1 MIVSAALFVAFVLG
15 LAHGRIFGGFLGI
28 RGGIMRA
35 TPIVWAL
42 PSAFALDWWQ
52 AIAMAVLSIVQW
64 NDGHRFDRPW
74 RILTRYGLV
83 GPIGVVLVTGFWWV
97 LLIGPISA
105 CAAALFRI
113 CALPGISTPFD
124 IPDDPDTAY
133 DETQR
138 LLDGWAAYWESLTR
152 GLSALGWT
160 AAALLGKGSLLPAIY
175 GQLLGW
181 WG

>member
-1 MIVSAALFVAFVLG
+1 MIILLFVAFAAG
-15 LAHGRIFGGFLGI
+15 LLHGRIFGGFLGI

-35 TPIVWAL
+35 TPIAWAF
-42 PSAFALDWWQ
+42 PSAIAFDWWQ
-52 AIAMAVLSIVQW
+52 AIAMAALSIVQW

-74 RILTRYGLV
+74 RILTRYGLA
-83 GPIGVVLVTGFWWV
+83 GPFGVVLVTGFWWV
-97 LLIGPISA
+97 LAIGPISA
-105 CAAALFRI
+105 GAAALFRMLR
-113 CALPGISTPFD
+113 LPGIETLFD
-124 IPDDPDTAY
+124 VPDNPDTPE

-138 LLDGWAAYWESLTR
+138 LLDGWAAYWETLTR

-175 GQLLGW
+175 ELLRPLWW